1 MNKEY
6 IEKKKSNKEETY
18 IRTQDGV
25 PMMGKHGQK
34 NLGYCQ
40 KYKKPKEQTSN

>member
-6 IEKKKSNKEETY
+6 IEKIKSNKEETY

-25 PMMGKHGQK
+25 PMMGKQI
-34 NLGYCQ
+34 N
-40 KYKKPKEQTSN
+40 KE